1 LLHAATLLSPAEPVF
16 IVKDTDFLMHGCPG
30 IVLPCFHRVT
40 SIDLD
45 VGLIRI
51 SPPPAGEFPA
61 LENLSVAGVILDL
74 GTLLSRCPRLRVL
87 GVTFRGVHAPRWVH
101 AALATLETAFA
112 VLDLTMSLLGV
123 DTMWINDGF
132 EPLLRPWRGYHRGSL
147 YSIRIPVKDLAD
159 SDRS

>member
-1 LLHAATLLSPAEPVF
+1 
-16 IVKDTDFLMHGCPG
+16 M
-30 IVLPCFHRVT
+30 
-40 SIDLD
+40 DLD

-87 GVTFRGVHAPRWVH
+87 GVSVTFRGVHAPRSVH
-101 AALATLETAFA
+101 AALATLETAVA

-123 DTMWINDGF
+123 ETMWINDGF